1 MISCSL
7 SPLRSIF
14 LCLPLFPSRSRQ
26 TSIRSLQLPRPSSRA
41 STRCVCLADR
51 VLHRLLHDR
60 DPEGTCEL
68 DWLSR
73 MKRPGDDDNPQ
84 ESHFAL
90 LPHEESGERVDHDGN
105 EPEMM
110 ARDGQGEKRN
120 IELEYETPNTIK
132 FLWLGTYFFFS
143 LMLTLYNKLVLGS
156 VRIDFHGRVH
166 ALQSGTNASISIV
179 QVPMA
184 VDQFTRDLRLSWDSC
199 PAEAGLLQAL
209 ALGTKRACD
218 TSCIFGPV
226 HSEHCRVQSV
236 AVRPSI

>member
-1 MISCSL
+1 
-7 SPLRSIF
+7 
-14 LCLPLFPSRSRQ
+14 
-26 TSIRSLQLPRPSSRA
+26 
-41 STRCVCLADR
+41 
-51 VLHRLLHDR
+51 
-60 DPEGTCEL
+60 
-68 DWLSR
+68 

-156 VRIDFHGRVH
+156 VRI
-166 ALQSGTNASISIV
+166 ASGMISGPRTGANASISTV

-184 VDQFTRDLRLSWDSC
+184 VDQSARNLRLGGDGR
-199 PAEAGLLQAL
+199 PTKAGLLQAL
-209 ALGTKRACD
+209 ALGTKGASDLGCV
-218 TSCIFGPV
+218 FGPL
-226 HSEHCRVQSV
+226 HS
-236 AVRPSI
+236 